1 MRKSTKIIL
10 PRIMAAM
17 LAVSSIGL
25 MTACA
30 KNAEA
35 NVSDP
40 MRLTDVTVGQ
50 GTGKA
55 ESSQGT
61 EQSSQQQ
68 SAQPAAPSG
77 GGLVTGDDGKSYY
90 YNGDGELEKDG
101 IVGNDADGY
110 YYADADGVI
119 DMGYCN
125 GVTVDGQDWNVI
137 EGKATKADSDADK
150 ALFGAVKAVGEC
162 TDSSMT
168 REEKLRACF
177 DHLKTAYLE
186 GVRHDPPYNEMDWPV
201 LYCNDI
207 FVYGMGDCFSY
218 GAAFAYMAK
227 GIGYTECY
235 ACNTGGHGWA
245 EVNGLYYDPEW
256 DMHHNEYNHFG
267 VAADD
272 PCDVDYSGTLTEGVD
287 WMRVKV

>member
-1 MRKSTKIIL
+1 MRKSAKIIL

-55 ESSQGT
+55 ESSQGA

-90 YNGDGELEKDG
+90 YNGNGELEKDG
-101 IVGNDADGY
+101 IVGNEADGY